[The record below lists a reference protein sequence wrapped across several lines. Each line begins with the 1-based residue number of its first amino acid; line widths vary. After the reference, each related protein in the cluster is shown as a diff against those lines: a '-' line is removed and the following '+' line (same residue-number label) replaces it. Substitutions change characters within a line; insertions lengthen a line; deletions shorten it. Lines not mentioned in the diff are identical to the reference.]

1 MLHLMLLKRKEKT
14 KEINMLLTEYRP
26 FQVDKMLVEQS
37 INENK
42 PLVVKGVIQR
52 AESKNQNGRI
62 YPKEILM
69 REIKKYVAG
78 PVRERRAL
86 GELDHPDSSVINLQN
101 VSHNVTKIKMVGDDV
116 YGEVEILSTPAG
128 NILKELFRNGIT
140 VGISSRGMG
149 SVQESGNGTV
159 EVQDDFELLCW
170 DFVSTPSTHGAFMK
184 PAGRAIQELQEGKI
198 QIPEYK
204 YTNVNNIIRDIICD
218 NTGMCKC

>member
-1 MLHLMLLKRKEKT
+1 
-14 KEINMLLTEYRP
+14 MLLTEYRP
-26 FQVDKMLVEQS
+26 FNVDRQLVEQS
-37 INENK
+37 IKENRS
-42 PLVVKGVIQR
+42 LVVKGVIQR
-52 AESKNQNGRI
+52 AEAKNQNGRV
-62 YPKEILM
+62 YPKEILE
-69 REIKKYVAG
+69 REIKKYIDG

-86 GELDHPDSSVINLQN
+86 GELDHPESSVINLQN
-101 VSHNVTKIKMVGDDV
+101 VSHNVIKVKMVGDDE

-159 EVQDDFELLCW
+159 EVQDDFELLCF

-184 PAGRAIQELQEGKI
+184 PAGRSIQELQEGKI

-218 NTGMCKC
+218 NTGVCKC